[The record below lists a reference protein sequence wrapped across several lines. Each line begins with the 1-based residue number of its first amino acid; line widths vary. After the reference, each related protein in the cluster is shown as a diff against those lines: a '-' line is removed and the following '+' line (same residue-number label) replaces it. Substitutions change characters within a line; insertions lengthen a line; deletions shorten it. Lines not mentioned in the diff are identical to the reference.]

1 MFQNIFLL
9 NLMFGVS
16 NLYFKVLGFH
26 SLTVNNYVLVGSVYQ
41 VIHVDDWFGCILSC
55 HDDLPCISYNYNTS
69 SRLCELNY
77 CSGLQDLCDRDNL
90 LIYSTGCVF
99 QKIRDCENDRSSSN
113 TSRIQE
119 SGKSAPAGFPQN
131 VREINK
137 TSRSILIA
145 WDAVLTN
152 SSKQQN
158 YKVAYIRFKR
168 ITGAAIKTIQV
179 YTVYANLT
187 GLLHNT
193 RYNITVL
200 AYNEYGDGP
209 SSELVVL
216 KTDQG
221 SKISSLCLLF

>member
-69 SRLCELNY
+69 SRLCELNC

-99 QKIRDCENDRSSSN
+99 QKIRDCEVSQQYV
-113 TSRIQE
+113 T
-119 SGKSAPAGFPQN
+119 G
-131 VREINK
+131 
-137 TSRSILIA
+137 TSRSFSNF
-145 WDAVLTN
+145 DV
-152 SSKQQN
+152 KVQN
-158 YKVAYIRFKR
+158 EFSFLVISYKRLMNK
-168 ITGAAIKTIQV
+168 KT
-179 YTVYANLT
+179 A
-187 GLLHNT
+187 
-193 RYNITVL
+193 R
-200 AYNEYGDGP
+200 NE
-209 SSELVVL
+209 VIV
-216 KTDQG
+216 
-221 SKISSLCLLF
+221 